1 MPGGMGGAGGR
12 LHTGS
17 DISRRNPPSRCMMGG
32 LVPEGAGRW
41 GHGSELQRL
50 GGGGGVRRVGAG
62 QWHQEAGLDGHHRPG
77 RSRTLEK
84 NIMGKKP

>member
-1 MPGGMGGAGGR
+1 MGGAGGC

-17 DISRRNPPSRCMMGG
+17 DISRRNPPSRCVLGE

-41 GHGSELQRL
+41 GHGSELLWL
-50 GGGGGVRRVGAG
+50 GGGGEVGWVGPG

-77 RSRTLEK
+77 RSRPLFK
-84 NIMGKKP
+84 NIMEKEP